1 MTVERGEGFIHSS
14 DVRPLPCT
22 PIMICDGQINGQT
35 RPDGEIF
42 VFKKYTPWFAPQAE
56 TAQPAIACPCS
67 PR

>member
-35 RPDGEIF
+35 RPDGEEF
-42 VFKKYTPWFAPQAE
+42 LKKSTHRGSSRKPKLLN
-56 TAQPAIACPCS
+56 
-67 PR
+67 RR